1 MDLSWSAGDRVSGRY
16 MARDRMS
23 SDVGISWCRCSSS
36 HCGRG
41 VQDPDSPAGLSPYTC
56 DQQQGLWPCSVPP
69 CPGPAGGGKEG
80 DRWQLLQQDL
90 SR

>member
-36 HCGRG
+36 HCERE
-41 VQDPDSPAGLSPYTC
+41 VKTQAH
-56 DQQQGLWPCSVPP
+56 LWPGRYRTWPSPP
-69 CPGPAGGGKEG
+69 RSGLHWGGERGAG
-80 DRWQLLQQDL
+80 WQQP
-90 SR
+90 